1 MSKRNR
7 LLKKLQDLYE
17 ERNYI
22 EERINEI
29 KGRVGTI
36 YIGKYI
42 TLNNH
47 IDDNLKVYML
57 VKEQCFVDGYT
68 KLTGPCYKIIQN
80 IKSPFLCFISDTLC
94 VADETNIVE
103 VSKEIVISNLTGFT
117 NWLQENIELIR
128 LE

>member
-1 MSKRNR
+1 MNKRNR
-7 LLKKLQDLYE
+7 LLKKLQGLFE
-17 ERNYI
+17 ERDRI

-42 TLNNH
+42 TLNNN
-47 IDDNLKVYML
+47 DFKVYML

-68 KLTGPCYKIIQN
+68 KLTGPCYKFTQN
-80 IKSPFLCFISDTLC
+80 IKFPFFCFIPDDTLF
-94 VADETNIVE
+94 VVDETDIVE
-103 VSKEIVISNLTGFT
+103 VSKEIVRSNLTGFT